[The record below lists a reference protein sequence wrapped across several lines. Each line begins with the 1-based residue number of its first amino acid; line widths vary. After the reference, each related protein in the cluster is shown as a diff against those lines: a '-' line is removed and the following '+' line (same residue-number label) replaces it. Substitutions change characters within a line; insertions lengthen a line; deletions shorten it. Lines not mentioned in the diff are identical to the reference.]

1 MKIHM
6 VFLAPQG
13 EYILNQKKI
22 HFLSLAFFFG
32 RDNNKLK
39 KKTRPKKP
47 WRLTWTMKQ

>member
-13 EYILNQKKI
+13 ESILNQKKNS
-22 HFLSLAFFFG
+22 FFVTRLFFG

>member
-13 EYILNQKKI
+13 EYILNQKKNLFFVTRI
-22 HFLSLAFFFG
+22 FFG

-39 KKTRPKKP
+39 KKQDLKNHGV
-47 WRLTWTMKQ
+47 LHGQ